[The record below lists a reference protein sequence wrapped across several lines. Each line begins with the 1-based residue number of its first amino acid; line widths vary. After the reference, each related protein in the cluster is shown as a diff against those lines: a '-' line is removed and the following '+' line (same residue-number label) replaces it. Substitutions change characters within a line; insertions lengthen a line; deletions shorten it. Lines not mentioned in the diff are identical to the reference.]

1 MYIIDLK
8 DDFMKII
15 TVLGARPQFIKAA
28 LVSNELRKN
37 NEEIIIHTGQ
47 HYNIELSEIF
57 FKEMGIPQPDYNLE
71 VGSGSH
77 AAQTA
82 KMMIKLEEKFQEE
95 SPDMVLLYGDT
106 NSTLAAAITASKLN
120 LPIAHVE
127 AGPRMYD
134 KSVPEE
140 VNRIIT
146 DHISTL
152 LFAPTPYAAENL
164 YKEGL
169 KDAVHLTGDVMLDLF
184 QFFSKKADE
193 SSSILEELGLDRGE
207 YILTTIHRARNT
219 DSIEN
224 LKAITHAFDDLS
236 ANYKIVFPVHPRT
249 VKYLNE
255 YGLYDALQENPNIQ
269 LIKPVGYLDMNIL
282 TRNAC
287 RIVTDSGGL
296 QKEAFF
302 ARVPCITIDSSTG
315 WPETVLEGWNT
326 IFTESKNNF
335 LDKDEIINVVD
346 VFNPKGQYE
355 NVFGNGQA
363 SKKICK
369 ILESYGEN

>member
-1 MYIIDLK
+1 
-8 DDFMKII
+8 MKII

-28 LVSNELRKN
+28 LVSRELRKN

-57 FKEMGIPQPDYNLE
+57 FNEMGIPQPDYNLE

-77 AAQTA
+77 AQQTA
-82 KMMIKLEEKFQEE
+82 KMMIKLEEKFQEI
-95 SPDMVLLYGDT
+95 SPDLILLYGDT

-146 DHISTL
+146 DHISSL
-152 LFAPTPYAAENL
+152 LFAPTPYAVENL
-164 YKEGL
+164 HKEGL
-169 KDAVHLTGDVMLDLF
+169 KEGVYLTGDVMLDLF
-184 QFFSKKADE
+184 RFFSKSADK
-193 SSSILEELGLDRGE
+193 SSNILEELKLDRGD

-224 LKAITHAFDDLS
+224 LKAIIDAFSFLS
-236 ANYKIVFPVHPRT
+236 HNKRIVFPIHPRT
-249 VKYLNE
+249 VKYLKE
-255 YGLYDALQENPNIQ
+255 YGLYQGLKDNPNID
-269 LIKPVGYLDMNIL
+269 LIDPVGYLDMNIL
-282 TRNAC
+282 TRNAYK
-287 RIVTDSGGL
+287 IVTDSGGL

-326 IFTESKNNF
+326 IFEDSKENF
-335 LDKDEIINVVD
+335 LDKDDIINVVTS
-346 VFNPKGQYE
+346 FAPKGDYK
-355 NVFGNGQA
+355 NVFGDGRA
-363 SKKICK
+363 SEKICK
-369 ILESYGEN
+369 IIEEYNK